1 MVYPTFSE
9 PTGAHVVEL
18 RPDEN
23 YFDAWLRW
31 EATAPLGHIGP
42 VYIR

>member
-1 MVYPTFSE
+1 MVYSSFPE

-18 RPDEN
+18 RPNESLS
-23 YFDAWLRW
+23 DAWLRW
-31 EATAPLGHIGP
+31 EMTAPRGHIGP